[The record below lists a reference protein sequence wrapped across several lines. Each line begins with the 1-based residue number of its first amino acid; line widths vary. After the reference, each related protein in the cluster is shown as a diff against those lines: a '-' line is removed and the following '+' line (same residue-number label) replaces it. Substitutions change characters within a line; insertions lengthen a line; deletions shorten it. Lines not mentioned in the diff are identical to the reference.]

1 MVGKKTFKN
10 IAKPEYLWG
19 NTIEDIGE
27 VKKNPRKMSIDL
39 TRLFIAARVPITF
52 HGPPGSGKSATID
65 SFREITDED
74 GINYNVVSII
84 PSSTDPT
91 ALHGVMYTSYDP
103 ESKETMMKRSL
114 PDTAVE
120 IRRMYDEENRLTI
133 LMLDEMSTAMISQ
146 QHALLNFLTTGKWGE
161 LDISECISIVMASN
175 PKGTVM
181 VSRDLDRQ
189 LLNRSGHIPWYSQA
203 HEFLEG
209 WKTGWGHSTKAPT
222 SQSIREIEGIFSSQP
237 DKVFRST
244 LGTWDIDTLV
254 PYEQL
259 ELTERSASM
268 YAQVSELI
276 DEVTGYGKSQ
286 NPNIRWV
293 YKQKVAEALWGKVW
307 GERMQV
313 VLNNEAKRSID
324 APTVIEMT
332 KNVSLD
338 MSLDE
343 VREAVGDVYHHNG
356 QIYPS
361 GEVKSIFNDIYS
373 MLEKDNSRELY
384 TALWAYASLT
394 PRDSDYGMFVDSL
407 VYSLVMGKKMFV
419 NGVLKSKEEIVPP
432 FTPPELKDMVKSMV
446 SM

>member
-1 MVGKKTFKN
+1 MTQKTFKN
-10 IAKPEYLWG
+10 IASPEFLWG
-19 NTIEDIGE
+19 NTIEDIVGE
-27 VKKNPRKMSIDL
+27 VRDNPRKMSIDL
-39 TRLFIAARVPITF
+39 TRLFIAAGVPITF

-65 SFREITDED
+65 SFRHITDEE
-74 GINYNVVSII
+74 GKNYNVVSII

-103 ESKETMMKRSL
+103 ESKVTMMKRSL

-120 IRRMYDEENRLTI
+120 IRRMFDEERRLTI

-146 QHALLNFLTTGKWGE
+146 QHALLNFLTTGRWGD

-209 WKTGWGHSTKAPT
+209 WKEGWGNPSNAPT
-222 SQSIREIEGIFSSQP
+222 SQSIREIEGIFSTQP

-244 LGTWDIDTLV
+244 LGTWDVDSLV
-254 PYEQL
+254 PYDQL

-276 DEVTGYGKSQ
+276 DEVTGYGKSV

-293 YKQKVAEALWGKVW
+293 YKKKVAEALWGKVW
-307 GERMQV
+307 GKRMES
-313 VLNNEAKRSID
+313 VLNNEARRSID

-332 KNVSLD
+332 KDVTLD
-338 MSLDE
+338 MTLDE
-343 VREAVGDVYHHNG
+343 VKETAGDMYHNNG

-361 GEVKSIFNDIYS
+361 GEVESIFS
-373 MLEKDNSRELY
+373 ELY
-384 TALWAYASLT
+384 TMLKNDNDKQLYTTLWAYASLT
-394 PRDSDYGMFVDSL
+394 PRESDYGMFVDSL
-407 VYSLVMGKKMFV
+407 VYSLVIGKKMFT
-419 NGVLKSKEEIVPP
+419 NGVLDKSEIVPP
-432 FTPPELKDMVKSMV
+432 FVPDELKDMVKSMV

>member
-1 MVGKKTFKN
+1 MVTKTFKN
-10 IAKPEYLWG
+10 IASPQYLWG
-19 NTIEDIGE
+19 NTIEDINNE
-27 VKKNPRKMSIDL
+27 VRNNPRKMSIDL

-65 SFREITDED
+65 SFRHITDEE
-74 GINYNVVSII
+74 GKNYNVVSII

-103 ESKETMMKRSL
+103 KTEVTMMKRSL

-120 IRRMYDEENRLTI
+120 IRRMFDEERRLTI

-146 QHALLNFLTTGKWGE
+146 QHALLNFLTTGRWGD

-209 WKTGWGHSTKAPT
+209 WTQGWGNPDNAPT
-222 SQSIREIEGIFSSQP
+222 QQSIREIEGIFSTHP

-244 LGTWDIDTLV
+244 LGTWDINSLV
-254 PYEQL
+254 PYDQL

-268 YAQVSELI
+268 YAQVSALI
-276 DEVTGYGKSQ
+276 DEVTGPGKSI

-293 YKQKVAEALWGKVW
+293 YKQKAAEALWGKVW
-307 GERMQV
+307 GERMQA
-313 VLNNEAKRSID
+313 VLNAEAKRSID
-324 APTVIEMT
+324 APTIVEMT
-332 KNVSLD
+332 KDVSLT
-338 MSLDE
+338 MNGEELKNS
-343 VREAVGDVYHHNG
+343 VGDMFHHNG
-356 QIYPS
+356 QPYPS
-361 GEVKSIFNDIYS
+361 GEVSSIFNELFEMLKRDNNLS
-373 MLEKDNSRELY
+373 MY
-384 TALWAYASLT
+384 ATVWAYASLT
-394 PRDSDYGMFVDSL
+394 PRESDYGMFMENL
-407 VYSLVMGKKMFV
+407 VQTLVIGKTMFT
-419 NGVLKSKEEIVPP
+419 NGLIEKGEIIPP
-432 FTPPELKDMVKSMV
+432 FVPGELKDMLKSMV